1 MVKISE
7 LKLPKIRKVIPFY
20 GENGEEQTINIYN
33 PTPETKS
40 QMLEI
45 IESSTDEFGELT
57 INPYDML
64 INVFPLFS
72 DIEIDVDYIDD
83 ILESPTKEMVII
95 NSEIL
100 SIINEINLETV
111 MNQNTEYERM
121 LILLEHMKGINMASY
136 LKDRAERYDI
146 KNDFDPLNAE
156 AKDRRNKIELD
167 ELQESY
173 KKVQEIY
180 EEVSAKSKLDE
191 ADVNV

>member
-20 GENGEEQTINIYN
+20 GENGEEQIINIYN

-64 INVFPLFS
+64 IDVFPLFS

-121 LILLEHMKGINMASY
+121 LILLEHMKGINIAAY
-136 LKDRAERYDI
+136 LKDRAERYEV

>member
-156 AKDRRNKIELD
+156 AKDRRNKMELE

>member
-64 INVFPLFS
+64 IDVFPLFS

-121 LILLEHMKGINMASY
+121 LILLEHMKGINMAAY
-136 LKDRAERYDI
+136 LKDRAERYEV

>member
-64 INVFPLFS
+64 IDVFPLFS

-121 LILLEHMKGINMASY
+121 LILLEHMKGINMAAY
-136 LKDRAERYDI
+136 LKDRAERYEV

-173 KKVQEIY
+173 KKVHEIY

>member
-64 INVFPLFS
+64 ISVFPLFS

>member
-136 LKDRAERYDI
+136 LKDRAERYEI
-146 KNDFDPLNAE
+146 KKDFDPLNAE
-156 AKDRRNKIELD
+156 AKDRRNKIELE

-191 ADVNV
+191 ADVDV